1 MLTTA
6 TLSVTLSDY
15 RSRYDRAR
23 GQLDLLRRQADEKA
37 AMLATTRA
45 NTDLWDRVRLLLT
58 KTSEFAR
65 EQTVRRVESLAT
77 SALQAV
83 FGDETLS
90 FRIVLDTR
98 GGQPTADW
106 EVVSQYGD
114 LQVANDPAEARGGG
128 IVDVVSMALRLAVA
142 VLSGGSGDI
151 VLDEPGRCVSAEYAG
166 NLAYFLRRFAEST
179 RRRVVMVTHNAALAE
194 AGDLGYRVTQSDGR
208 SEVERLA

>member
-1 MLTTA
+1 MTTA
-6 TLSVTLSDY
+6 QLAVTLADY

-23 GQLDLLRRQADEKA
+23 GQLDLLRRQADEKTA
-37 AMLATTRA
+37 ALAATRA
-45 NTDLWDRVRLLLT
+45 NIDLWDRVRLLLT
-58 KTSEFAR
+58 KTSEYAR
-65 EQTVRRVESLAT
+65 EQTVRQVESLVT

-114 LQVANDPAEARGGG
+114 LQVANDPSEARGGG

-142 VLSGGSGDI
+142 ALAGGSGDI

-166 NLAYFLRRFAEST
+166 NLAYFLKRFAEST
-179 RRRVVMVTHNAALAE
+179 KRRVIMVTHNSDLAAA
-194 AGDLGYRVTQSDGR
+194 ADVGYRVTQSNGR
-208 SEVERLA
+208 SEVTAV